1 MKIFAVINI
10 INNAIA
16 KPISFFCKSV
26 FIPQAFK
33 ICIIILFSFLSFS
46 SLAQQRKQIE
56 LIQAESMKF
65 DRALGDNVRRLLNNV
80 IFRHEETKMFCDS
93 AYLFPNEN
101 RLHAFSKIR
110 IIVNDSV
117 NIYGDKLFYNGNTR
131 IAELHGNVRM
141 VDNKMTLT
149 TDHLFY
155 NLETDVANYYS
166 GGKIVDS
173 DNTLTSVFGYYYS
186 DSKDSFFKKNVVL
199 VNIEY
204 TMYSDTLKYNTNTE
218 IAYFFG
224 PTRIVSDE
232 NLIFC
237 KDGWYDTK
245 NDLSRFSKDAYLTNG
260 EQYMSGDSLY
270 YDRKKGY
277 GKAVRN
283 VFLMDSVQNV
293 IVTGEFAE
301 HFEKEGVS
309 EVTINPLMIVIDKT
323 DSLFLHADTLKYVV
337 VENENK
343 EKVKTMFAYHK
354 SKFYRPD
361 LQGLS
366 DSIVYS
372 FSDSIIY
379 MYHDPILWSDKHQ
392 LTAKHIQIKT
402 TNNSVKSLH
411 LFDAAFIV
419 TEDDLAKKFFNQVKG
434 RKIDG
439 YVRNNE
445 LFKIDVFGNGETIYY
460 VREENGALT
469 GINKTLSNTM
479 TIYIE
484 DKRIVR
490 VTWREKPDSS
500 LFPESKI
507 KEDEMF
513 LQNFK
518 LHSDR
523 RPESKEDIFIWK

>member
-1 MKIFAVINI
+1 MKIFAVICI
-10 INNAIA
+10 SYLTIA
-16 KPISFFCKSV
+16 KSVSFLRKMISYPRFFTI
-26 FIPQAFK
+26 FLTITF
-33 ICIIILFSFLSFS
+33 LLLSFS
-46 SLAQQRKQIE
+46 NFAQQRKQIE

-80 IFRHEETKMFCDS
+80 IFRHEGTKMFCDS

-117 NIYGDKLFYNGNTR
+117 NIYGDRLFYNGNTR
-131 IAELHGNVRM
+131 IAELHGNVKM
-141 VDNKMTLT
+141 VDSKMTLT

-155 NLETDVANYYS
+155 NLDTDVANYVS

-173 DNTLTSVFGYYYS
+173 ENTLTSIFGYYYS
-186 DSKDSFFKKNVVL
+186 DSKDSFFKNNVVL
-199 VNIEY
+199 VNPDY
-204 TMYSDTLKYNTNTE
+204 TMYSDTLRYNTNSE

-224 PTRIVSDE
+224 PTRIVSDD

-245 NDLSRFSKDAYLTNG
+245 NDISRFSKDAYFSNG

-270 YDRKKGY
+270 YDRKLGY
-277 GKAVRN
+277 GKAIKN
-283 VFLMDSVQNV
+283 VFLMDSVQKI

-309 EVTINPLMIVIDKT
+309 EVTINPVMIVIDKT

-337 VENENK
+337 VENEDQ
-343 EKVKTMFAYHK
+343 EKVKTMFAYHR
-354 SKFYRPD
+354 SKFYKKD

-366 DSIVYS
+366 DSIVYC

-379 MYHDPILWSDKHQ
+379 MYHDPVLWSDKHQ

-402 TNNSVKSLH
+402 TENSVKSLH
-411 LFDAAFIV
+411 LFDAAFII
-419 TEDDLAKKFFNQVKG
+419 TEDDLLKKFFNQVKG

-439 YVRNNE
+439 YIRNNE
-445 LFKIDVFGNGETIYY
+445 LYKIDVFGNGETIYY
-460 VREENGALT
+460 VREEDGSLS

-484 DKRIVR
+484 DKKITR

-500 LFPESKI
+500 LFPENKI
-507 KEDEMF
+507 KEDERF

-523 RPESKEDIFIWK
+523 RPRSKEDIFIWE